1 MVFFRISNQSLLVL
15 LFMVL
20 TVKAMLLI
28 VARLYG
34 HDVFG
39 GGNDSNYY
47 HAYALGYDNV
57 AVNVWPIILRF
68 LADYGFYSRDIIS
81 YFLVFLSVLIIPYT
95 VSKLAV
101 VKGCPVK
108 NNVFVFLFFIVS
120 VYPNLFYLSLD
131 IYRDVFMIFIFTI
144 GLIVFKKISEYKL
157 SIGKVVWFVTA
168 LAISFILYK
177 FRPYLGFGYFSALVL
192 SWAYSFRRY
201 PFYIS
206 VFGLLLVLFFLN
218 LMGFMDSILKYREA
232 FHNGMEGGSN
242 IGITFDS
249 KVGFGFDLIKSFIY
263 QMMGFYFPNKV
274 SFIAFLSESVIFIYA
289 FFYLIKNRQYSNKF
303 VDYLIVFF
311 VAYGVV
317 WLLGN
322 DNLGSA
328 TRLRM
333 FNYIVV
339 YIGAFIVYQNKFIV
353 NRNLALK

>member
-1 MVFFRISNQSLLVL
+1 M
-15 LFMVL
+15 
-20 TVKAMLLI
+20 
-28 VARLYG
+28 
-34 HDVFG
+34 
-39 GGNDSNYY
+39 
-47 HAYALGYDNV
+47 
-57 AVNVWPIILRF
+57 
-68 LADYGFYSRDIIS
+68 
-81 YFLVFLSVLIIPYT
+81 
-95 VSKLAV
+95 
-101 VKGCPVK
+101 
-108 NNVFVFLFFIVS
+108 
-120 VYPNLFYLSLD
+120 
-131 IYRDVFMIFIFTI
+131 
-144 GLIVFKKISEYKL
+144 
-157 SIGKVVWFVTA
+157 VWFVTA

-192 SWAYSFRRY
+192 SWTYSFRRY

-249 KVGFGFDLIKSFIY
+249 KVGFGFNLIKSFIY